1 MTTHWYALRVKPHK
15 ERLVHNWLDTHG
27 IILFYPHVQVQ
38 PKNPR
43 AAKERPYFPG
53 YLFVQADLKELGEN
67 AFAWLPG
74 AVGLVSFGAEPAIVP
89 DHLIHELRERIAQI
103 RRSGGL
109 KLAELQPGDRVR
121 ITDGPLAGYE
131 AIFDLRLPDRE
142 RVQVLLA
149 FLSNFP
155 QPVQLSAAYI
165 EKVKQ
170 G

>member
-1 MTTHWYALRVKPHK
+1 MAVHWYALRVKPHK
-15 ERLVHNWLDTHG
+15 ERFVHKWLDAHAVT
-27 IILFYPHVQVQ
+27 LFYPHVQVQ

-53 YLFVQADLKELGEN
+53 YLFVQADLDALGDN

-74 AVGLVSFGAEPAIVP
+74 AVGLVAFGGEPAVVP
-89 DHLIHELRERIAQI
+89 DHLIHELRERITQI

-109 KLAELQPGDRVR
+109 KLAELKPGDRVR
-121 ITDGPLAGYE
+121 ITDGSLAGYE
-131 AIFDLRLPDRE
+131 AIFDMTLPDQE

-149 FLSNFP
+149 FLSRYP
-155 QPVQLSAAYI
+155 QPVQLKVSAVT
-165 EKVKQ
+165 KVK